1 MDSILREEFY
11 NIKKFGVGRVS
22 AFLSEYITLGGRE
35 VEGEEGKK
43 EEDEEEMEE
52 ET

>member
-22 AFLSEYITLGGRE
+22 AFLSEYIPLSLLLATERLRYRI
-35 VEGEEGKK
+35 GKDTK
-43 EEDEEEMEE
+43 QRQS
-52 ET
+52 